1 MILVDYQS
9 KQRKQDGVQ
18 RQIFLINYGQ
28 IFAHLSPRQNKLTPV
43 SGASSRPE
51 IISTQIFVQP

>member
-1 MILVDYQS
+1 MILVNYQS

-18 RQIFLINYGQ
+18 RQIFLINYVQ
-28 IFAHLSPRQNKLTPV
+28 IFAHLSPRQKLTPV

-51 IISTQIFVQP
+51 ITQIFVKP